1 MHTCLPVSRAEPEAR
16 IAELEGA
23 VARERAEKEAMRGG
37 SPAPRD
43 RPEFVEPVHPTVRH
57 TAEETVAAN
66 AACGQSGGAV
76 MIATGEGRPGKALS
90 EALAPVGGLPRVAG
104 ERGAHVDKD
113 RQSDRV
119 NCLRSA
125 EEPVF
130 ARLTLFGMQ
139 RGWHRP
145 ARRVQGRRECRAAS
159 RSSA

>member
-1 MHTCLPVSRAEPEAR
+1 
-16 IAELEGA
+16 
-23 VARERAEKEAMRGG
+23 
-37 SPAPRD
+37 
-43 RPEFVEPVHPTVRH
+43 
-57 TAEETVAAN
+57 
-66 AACGQSGGAV
+66 
-76 MIATGEGRPGKALS
+76 MIAADAGRPGKALS
-90 EALAPVGGLPRVAG
+90 EALAPVGGLPRVTG

-113 RQSDRV
+113 GQSDRV

-130 ARLTLFGMQ
+130 ARLTLFCMQ